1 MVSYLNSKPFEF
13 GLKNLHIDDFE
24 IITATPAKCA
34 SLFKQGSVDIAL
46 IPVGALL
53 DMDSY
58 EIISDFCIGCDGEV
72 RTVCIFSN
80 IELGKCEKLLLDD
93 HSRTSFLLSQVL
105 VTQYLGLHLP
115 VASLSIEN
123 YIHHDQDAV
132 LMIGDKV
139 FEYENNFK
147 YKYDLGVLWKEW
159 TDLPFAFAVWIAKPE
174 INPYI
179 ITNLNAALKYGVDN
193 LDKIIEKESSENLD
207 LYYYF
212 KNNIQYHFDA
222 PKKTALR
229 SFLEKASIVIN
240 SDSLT
245 SDHSS

>member
-13 GLKNLHIDDFE
+13 GIRNINQNDFE

-34 SLFKQGSVDIAL
+34 SLFTDGSVDIAL
-46 IPVGALL
+46 IPVGALTDL
-53 DMDSY
+53 KSY
-58 EIISDFCIGCDGEV
+58 EIISDYCIGCNGEV

-80 IELGKCEKLLLDD
+80 VELSKCKKLLLDD
-93 HSRTSFLLSQVL
+93 HSRTSFLLSQIL
-105 VTQYLGLHLP
+105 VTQYLGMHLP

-123 YIHHDQDAV
+123 YKHNDQDAV

-159 TDLPFAFAVWIAKPE
+159 TGLPFAFAVWIAKPE
-174 INPYI
+174 INPSVI
-179 ITNLNAALKYGVDN
+179 ANLNSALKYGVDN
-193 LDKIIEKESSENLD
+193 LDKIIEKESSESLD

-212 KNNIQYHFDA
+212 KNNIQYQLDE
-222 PKKTALR
+222 PKKTALNI
-229 SFLEKASIVIN
+229 FLEKSAIVIKTN
-240 SDSLT
+240 SLA
-245 SDHSS
+245 